1 MSEIASPAEA
11 EPIMAHEMAH
21 AIGPNLFQNFT
32 TDEAITD
39 QPTWA
44 LEGFARWVEHQAE
57 PGSAARGRAYVR
69 QNRSR
74 YAPAGDHNLP
84 PNAGFYSPDDKRTRF
99 NYELGAA
106 LFGAIEQVGG
116 NRRPSTSTSRS
127 PTPAVP
133 SPIPG
138 YSSTV
143 RSTSAASTPT
153 RSGRACPE
161 TMAGPPVARC
171 GSLRAFAHAPPVYPP
186 TPTTAE

>member
-1 MSEIASPAEA
+1 MWKERTAGARIVLRMSEIASPAEA

-74 YAPAGDHNLP
+74 YAPAGDHDLP

-116 NRRPSTSTSRS
+116 KQK
-127 PTPAVP
+127 AVDVY
-133 SPIPG
+133 ITLTNAG
-138 YSSTV
+138 SSLTD
-143 RSTSAASTPT
+143 T
-153 RSGRACPE
+153 RLFLDGEIDECGVDSNQ
-161 TMAGPPVARC
+161 VWARM
-171 GSLRAFAHAPPVYPP
+171 P
-186 TPTTAE
+186 